1 MAQGGTA
8 VDAEHSE
15 LPEPPERTLRK
26 DAQRN
31 RDLLL
36 GVAATLFAA
45 HGVEYPLEDIAR
57 EAGVG
62 IGTLYRNFPTRA
74 ALIEAVYRREVAQLC
89 DSVDSLL
96 ASMSADDALEA
107 WMENFVGY
115 IATKHGLS
123 AALRDMMAAEPDLFT
138 VTRTRIR
145 DAATKILGAAVDAG
159 AIRPVIEADDLI
171 RAMGAICMA
180 TDDAG
185 HSDRAKT
192 LVSLLLD
199 GLRAGAPGAAR

>member
-8 VDAEHSE
+8 VDAER
-15 LPEPPERTLRK
+15 PMRK

-36 GVAATLFAA
+36 GAASAAFAA

-62 IGTLYRNFPTRA
+62 IGTLYRHFPTRG

-89 DSVDSLL
+89 DSVDGLL
-96 ASMSADDALEA
+96 ATLDADAALQA
-107 WMENFVGY
+107 WMSNFVAY
-115 IATKHGLS
+115 IAAKRGLS

-138 VTRTRIR
+138 TTRANIR
-145 DAATKILGAAVDAG
+145 DAATKVLAAAVQAG

-171 RAMGAICMA
+171 RAMGAICMV

-185 HSDRAKT
+185 YSDRAKT

-199 GLRAGAPGAAR
+199 GMRAGAPNQLPGAQA